1 MLMID
6 VMQYAARTS
15 WNDIKYFMGNG
26 SQFQFRLKDFC
37 CKPIESSCKW
47 DSF

>member
-1 MLMID
+1 MTN

-15 WNDIKYFMGNG
+15 WNDIKYFVGNG
-26 SQFQFRLKDFC
+26 SQLQFRLKDFC
-37 CKPIESSCKW
+37 RKPIESSCKL